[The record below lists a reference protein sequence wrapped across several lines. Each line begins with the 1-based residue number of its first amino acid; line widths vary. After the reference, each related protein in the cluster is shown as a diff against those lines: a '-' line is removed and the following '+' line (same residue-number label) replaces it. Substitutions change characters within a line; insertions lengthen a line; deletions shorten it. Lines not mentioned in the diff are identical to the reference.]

1 MKYILKLLA
10 TSIII
15 TTATLAQASTVNWEI
30 KFFNEN
36 GNIVGDGEFSYDPD
50 TLVSFST
57 ESPNPSDIP
66 ELISVNT
73 SFTNL
78 NWRFG
83 GDQLWNTNSAR
94 FAWWD
99 GGSLIH
105 TYQRWILLWSPYSI
119 GDFSGSG
126 IWSANALVPIPS
138 TILLFGSGLFSL
150 ALAKRKKFQTNH

>member
-105 TYQRWILLWSPYSI
+105 TRDGSYFGPLIL
-119 GDFSGSG
+119 GERRGSG
-126 IWSANALVPIPS
+126 TFYKPLYYQADI
-138 TILLFGSGLFSL
+138 
-150 ALAKRKKFQTNH
+150 KKT